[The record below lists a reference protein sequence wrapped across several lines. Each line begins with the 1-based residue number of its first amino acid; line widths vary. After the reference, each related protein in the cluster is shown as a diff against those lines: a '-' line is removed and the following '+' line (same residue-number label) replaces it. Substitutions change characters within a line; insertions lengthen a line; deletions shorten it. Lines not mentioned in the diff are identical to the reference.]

1 MLPKNL
7 DETFFTSGEKVIVA
21 ENLSRWYAPD
31 FIESKEVFLY
41 SESVQMQD
49 TYEYGQWLLMPH
61 SETKAA
67 FCRKLVA
74 FFVAAQHDGFFGN
87 FHPLPRKDICRTLCI
102 LKYHKHLVDG
112 IKRDYVD
119 RLYSPTE
126 ESGNVEA
133 SLPMRDRAGQYGPI
147 LYKLIAKLSILKEM
161 AKETTENLASS
172 TAVRENKCGDCA
184 ELIVKETNILP
195 LLLQLLRD
203 IPSDAIIL
211 QKATGGHR
219 FIALLSLIHI

>member
-1 MLPKNL
+1 
-7 DETFFTSGEKVIVA
+7 
-21 ENLSRWYAPD
+21 
-31 FIESKEVFLY
+31 
-41 SESVQMQD
+41 MQD

-119 RLYSPTE
+119 RLYSPT
-126 ESGNVEA
+126 GKVA
-133 SLPMRDRAGQYGPI
+133 TLKHRYRCAIGRDNMDQF
-147 LYKLIAKLSILKEM
+147 
-161 AKETTENLASS
+161 S
-172 TAVRENKCGDCA
+172 T
-184 ELIVKETNILP
+184 
-195 LLLQLLRD
+195 
-203 IPSDAIIL
+203 S
-211 QKATGGHR
+211 
-219 FIALLSLIHI
+219 